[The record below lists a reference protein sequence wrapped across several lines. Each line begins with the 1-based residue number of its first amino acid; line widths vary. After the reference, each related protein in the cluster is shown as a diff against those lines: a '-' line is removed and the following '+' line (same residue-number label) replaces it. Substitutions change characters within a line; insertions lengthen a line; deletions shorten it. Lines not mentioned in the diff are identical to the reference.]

1 MPPNI
6 THLGVG
12 GLALSNE
19 VQPMLYEITFPD
31 GRKELRCK
39 IGLAEQ
45 AAITTALQFR
55 ERLVVTITPEPSIG
69 NQATQSET

>member
-1 MPPNI
+1 
-6 THLGVG
+6 
-12 GLALSNE
+12 
-19 VQPMLYEITFPD
+19 MLYEITFPD

>member
-1 MPPNI
+1 
-6 THLGVG
+6 
-12 GLALSNE
+12 
-19 VQPMLYEITFPD
+19 MLYEITFPD

-69 NQATQSET
+69 PRRWPSGRSKDDRESAPIP